1 MSIIAT
7 DNLSAMSWSDSF
19 WNWAPGKEKAMHIA
33 QNLSSHWSSLSPTQ
47 RNIALAT
54 GVLLLG
60 GTAAAY
66 KYNNY
71 QQMQKLA
78 EEQRANEQRS
88 REELSSDTLR
98 EFNLNIENYKVQM
111 QNLDLIKDRTLDNR
125 IHTVNELIKIFEQI
139 LNNIEQRY
147 PQLNDTD
154 KEKAHDTIK
163 ELLKK
168 LHPKKEQYEEEKREQ
183 EIIREE
189 QKDIKHQ
196 ELEEIRIQREQEG
209 VRRQEEEK
217 KIKESKLLSS
227 YQKNIERI
235 KAKPL
240 QNQKSKFQSL
250 LKLINFDDQLKPEEK
265 ADLSQTITLA
275 IEPAKIKFIYENLS
289 YIKSFLE
296 SLEKKDI
303 RIKEDEIIIIEH
315 DLNRIREEIQ
325 SLQLMSHKKPDLF
338 AEVRALKRKLLQIQ
352 HPTSTELRK
361 LETKLDKQS
370 QSERYNALRQ
380 KEISALIEQRLKEK
394 REGKEEEQK
403 KSSSNSAASV
413 SGKPRS
419 TLSIFNNTNTTLKIT
434 YVYASS
440 SAQHNTVDSG
450 QKIDIPLNGSPLKSL
465 RYQEDSRINLNPYPY
480 RVNISKLPTDT
491 SSLLTISWGITA
503 FYDSITPIISTEQM
517 IQDGLEL
524 NNALRSGNDGE
535 VKKLKNNIDDL
546 YSRYPLFLGK
556 TKEATE
562 QYMVKSLVLYYYAIA
577 KKLGHIFTEGTFVIY
592 DDTGK
597 IFRFLSLLNNKYKRY
612 ASHFNGVAQTEGYS
626 WLEQREKE
634 QFGFD
639 LDLIEEMGKRTIL
652 FNKLNEDGTALYI
665 KPENY
670 PPHHPMHALEFA
682 WAQGADNDIDS
693 YSKERV
699 PKYIQEEYEKLLNTA
714 EQNIKEK
721 KLPDYLEQRLITK
734 LNGLRKYINK
744 GGMGIQRMLEIANG
758 NPPIVTN
765 YASEEAQAFIDMLN
779 EKHNSPNPL
788 TRAKY
793 THLDKRFGHEV
804 ILTNDEFNE
813 F

>member
-78 EEQRANEQRS
+78 EEQR
-88 REELSSDTLR
+88 
-98 EFNLNIENYKVQM
+98 K
-111 QNLDLIKDRTLDNR
+111 
-125 IHTVNELIKIFEQI
+125 
-139 LNNIEQRY
+139 
-147 PQLNDTD
+147 
-154 KEKAHDTIK
+154 
-163 ELLKK
+163 
-168 LHPKKEQYEEEKREQ
+168 EEE
-183 EIIREE
+183 
-189 QKDIKHQ
+189 DFKHQ
-196 ELEEIRIQREQEG
+196 ELEIKREQEDARRHELKEKRAQKEQERA
-209 VRRQEEEK
+209 RRQEEEK
-217 KIKESKLLSS
+217 KIKESKFLSS
-227 YQKNIERI
+227 YQKNIELI
-235 KAKPL
+235 KAEPL

-480 RVNISKLPTDT
+480 SVNKIPTDI

-503 FYDSITPIISTEQM
+503 FYHSLTPIRSTEQM
-517 IQDGLEL
+517 IQDGLDL
-524 NNALRSGNDGE
+524 NNALRSGDDGE

-556 TKEATE
+556 TKKATE
-562 QYMVKSLVLYYYAIA
+562 QYLVKSLILYYYAIA
-577 KKLGHIFTEGTFVIY
+577 KKLEHIFTEGTFVIY
-592 DDTGK
+592 DGTGK
-597 IFRFLSLLNNKYKRY
+597 IFEFLLNLNNKYQRD
-612 ASHFNGVAQTEGYS
+612 ASHFNGVAQTENRP
-626 WLEQREKE
+626 WLA
-634 QFGFD
+634 QFGEHHYGFD
-639 LDLIEEMGKRTIL
+639 LDLTKEMGKSTIL
-652 FNKLNEDGTALYI
+652 FNKLNENGTALYI
-665 KPENY
+665 KPEEAGVESVTDIA
-670 PPHHPMHALEFA
+670 HHAIGYAYSLGRKTLPQYFGSDDAPE
-682 WAQGADNDIDS
+682 

-699 PKYIQEEYEKLLNTA
+699 PQEVRTHFKALLDAAKQHGLPEALYQAYIRYNDVK
-714 EQNIKEK
+714 
-721 KLPDYLEQRLITK
+721 
-734 LNGLRKYINK
+734 
-744 GGMGIQRMLEIANG
+744 GMGIQKMLAIAQSQEIKDS
-758 NPPIVTN
+758 
-765 YASEEAQAFIDMLN
+765 ASEEAKAFINMLN
-779 EKHNSPNPL
+779 EKKKSSDLL
-788 TRAKY
+788 TQAKY
-793 THLDKRFGHEV
+793 THLTKRFGHEA
-804 ILTNDEFNE
+804 ILTNDEFNK
-813 F
+813 FQDPAALSLRLSK